1 MEGNNQK
8 ETIMLNRIL
17 GVFRKDRFA
26 TWYSVAFRS
35 KPAFTEFISEVI
47 GEVAAEMGLHHYREY
62 YTIDH
67 VLYEDED
74 VVTDSLLP
82 FCTSRVSGTW
92 LRHIRVAIEHEN
104 SLDVGGGFQ
113 ELAKLML
120 VNADLKVLMGYAERG
135 ENYDDYARDY
145 HHIFITAESAALAT
159 PILFIGEYVDHVEA
173 YLISVG
179 GLMKYQ
185 FDESAWRCMT

>member
-1 MEGNNQK
+1 MASTNQK
-8 ETIMLNRIL
+8 ETVMLNRIL
-17 GVFRKDRFA
+17 GVFHKDRFA
-26 TWYSVAFRS
+26 TRYSVAFRS

-47 GEVAAEMGLHHYREY
+47 DEVAIEMGLHHYREY

-67 VLYEDED
+67 VLYEDGD
-74 VVTDSLLP
+74 VITDSLLP
-82 FCTSRVSGTW
+82 FRTSRVSGTW
-92 LRHIRVAIEHEN
+92 LRHIRVAVEHEN
-104 SLDVGGGFQ
+104 SLDAGGGFQ

-120 VNADLKVLMGYAERG
+120 VNAETKVLMGYAEKV

-145 HHIFITAESAALAT
+145 RHIFTTAESAALAT

-173 YLISVG
+173 YLISFE

-185 FDESAWRCMT
+185 FEESVWQCML